1 MFHKGGTTK
10 EGDARPLAFV
20 KAAYIFLFIVLLTGK
35 VRGNEK
41 KYLGSNAC
49 FSMNS
54 NDLRRIRTNSNK
66 LQGIRM
72 NFKEFEWISRNLNEF
87 TLIWLNLT
95 WKVGSKLK
103 RLKISLICKVISRFE
118 SILVKFSQKFP
129 FFGFFCQYL
138 SIWPLL
144 VI

>member
-20 KAAYIFLFIVLLTGK
+20 KAVFIFLFIVLLTGK

-41 KYLGSNAC
+41 NIWGRMLV
-49 FSMNS
+49 F
-54 NDLRRIRTNSNK
+54 RW
-66 LQGIRM
+66 IRM
-72 NFKEFEWISRNLNEF
+72 IWDEFEWIPINYNEFEWIARNSNEF
-87 TLIWLNLT
+87 TLIWLDLT
-95 WKVGSKLK
+95 WKVDSKLK
-103 RLKISLICKVISRFE
+103 KLKIFLICKVISTFE
-118 SILVKFSQKFP
+118 SIPVKFSQIFP

>member
-1 MFHKGGTTK
+1 MVNVLMFHKGGTTK

-54 NDLRRIRTNSNK
+54 NDL
-66 LQGIRM
+66 QQIRM
-72 NFKEFEWISRNLNEF
+72 NCKKFE
-87 TLIWLNLT
+87 
-95 WKVGSKLK
+95 
-103 RLKISLICKVISRFE
+103 
-118 SILVKFSQKFP
+118 
-129 FFGFFCQYL
+129 
-138 SIWPLL
+138 
-144 VI
+144 

>member
-1 MFHKGGTTK
+1 MVNVLMFHKGGTTK

-54 NDLRRIRTNSNK
+54 NDLQRIRMNSDK

-72 NFKEFEWISRNLNEF
+72 NCKKFE
-87 TLIWLNLT
+87 
-95 WKVGSKLK
+95 
-103 RLKISLICKVISRFE
+103 
-118 SILVKFSQKFP
+118 
-129 FFGFFCQYL
+129 
-138 SIWPLL
+138 
-144 VI
+144 